1 MDSTLDTFSVPNGP
15 VTGAVELVEYGDALC
30 YGSQHIRKVIY
41 TILDQFQDQPFTYS
55 YRHYPNPAN
64 DQSLLAAVATE
75 AAKRQ
80 GKFWL
85 MHNALFTQPLIN
97 CSTLAALAPAL
108 ELDLP
113 RFLHDLVDDSVYN
126 LIKTDWQTGYQ
137 LGVRYPPTLFIGGQL
152 FHGKP
157 TQARL
162 APVVHAHLSHFRLS
176 VLNTVDQKS
185 GVVHWGRNEFG

>member
-1 MDSTLDTFSVPNGP
+1 MNAIFDTFPVSTDS

-30 YGSQHIRKVIY
+30 YGSQHIRKAICN
-41 TILDQFQDQPFTYS
+41 ILDQFQGQPFTYS

-64 DQSLLAAVATE
+64 DQSLLAAMATE

-85 MHNALFTQPLIN
+85 MHNALFIQPLIN
-97 CSTLAALAPAL
+97 CSVLAALASAL
-108 ELDLP
+108 ELDLS
-113 RFLHDLVDDSVYN
+113 RFLHDLVDDSLYD
-126 LIKTDWQTGYQ
+126 LIKTDWRIGYQ

-162 APVVHAHLSHFRLS
+162 APIVQSHLSHFRLS

-185 GVVHWGRNEFG
+185 GVVHWGGNEFG